1 MGVRTQLHVKLVPKL
16 VRVGGRALGVRG
28 RRGCSLLSGGA
39 EGPSSPKSLKKT
51 VLLPFD
57 IFFIIFW
64 AAGNSSGFGMQLVL
78 VCGEVGTEG
87 FVCSS
92 FLHSFLSLVTFQS
105 CTST

>member
-1 MGVRTQLHVKLVPKL
+1 MGPKAPLHLKVR
-16 VRVGGRALGVRG
+16 
-28 RRGCSLLSGGA
+28 
-39 EGPSSPKSLKKT
+39 KKV
-51 VLLPFD
+51 VLLPSG
-57 IFFIIFW
+57 IFFIIFL

-87 FVCSS
+87 IVCSS

>member
-1 MGVRTQLHVKLVPKL
+1 MF
-16 VRVGGRALGVRG
+16 
-28 RRGCSLLSGGA
+28 
-39 EGPSSPKSLKKT
+39 LKGETAGKKI
-51 VLLPFD
+51 VLLPSG
-57 IFFIIFW
+57 IFLSFFW

-92 FLHSFLSLVTFQS
+92 FLHNFLSLMTFQS